1 MASQARVLST
11 TFLPLP
17 CWTLK
22 AKPYMY
28 LETPD
33 LCHQYLNLLARETAT
48 NNMELKGQGWATLKM
63 TDAEMETIC
72 AMHCYTFHVIKQ
84 FQKVK
89 LFAIHNSWVR
99 RDDSRPM
106 EQPPP
111 FQQRQMS
118 LQILRLALP

>member
-1 MASQARVLST
+1 
-11 TFLPLP
+11 
-17 CWTLK
+17 
-22 AKPYMY
+22 
-28 LETPD
+28 
-33 LCHQYLNLLARETAT
+33 
-48 NNMELKGQGWATLKM
+48 MELKGQGWATLKM

-99 RDDSRPM
+99 RDDSCPM

-111 FQQRQMS
+111 LSAEADEPSDIKTGSAIKWRS
-118 LQILRLALP
+118 SPP